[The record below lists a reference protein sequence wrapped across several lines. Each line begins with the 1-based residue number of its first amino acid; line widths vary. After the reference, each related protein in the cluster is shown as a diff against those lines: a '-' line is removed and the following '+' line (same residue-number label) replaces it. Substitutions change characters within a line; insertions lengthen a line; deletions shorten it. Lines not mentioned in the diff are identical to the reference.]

1 MPAKLSHIDNHT
13 QPAVHMLVPHRVCLP
28 VDLESADMSPLDST
42 LDCNRICMCWQDIT
56 NLTWPAV
63 QTRLPYHVRVLVPCY
78 KEDLEILRRTVLAA
92 HDAILPNGCQR
103 TIYMCDDGKDP
114 KKRKW

>member
-1 MPAKLSHIDNHT
+1 M
-13 QPAVHMLVPHRVCLP
+13 
-28 VDLESADMSPLDST
+28 
-42 LDCNRICMCWQDIT
+42 
-56 NLTWPAV
+56 
-63 QTRLPYHVRVLVPCY
+63 QTRLPYHVRVCVPCY

>member
-1 MPAKLSHIDNHT
+1 MPAKLSLTDT
-13 QPAVHMLVPHRVCLP
+13 PTTPVVHMLVLHQV
-28 VDLESADMSPLDST
+28 
-42 LDCNRICMCWQDIT
+42 I
-56 NLTWPAV
+56 WPAV
-63 QTRLPYHVRVLVPCY
+63 QRRLPYHVRVCVPCY